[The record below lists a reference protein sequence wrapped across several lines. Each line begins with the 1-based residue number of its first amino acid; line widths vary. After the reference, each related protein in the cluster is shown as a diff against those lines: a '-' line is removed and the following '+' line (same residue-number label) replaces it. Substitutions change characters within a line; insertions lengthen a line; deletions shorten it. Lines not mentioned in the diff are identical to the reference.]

1 MFARLGVAIW
11 KEMVSYLQDPTTRR
25 FLIGAPIVQT
35 VAFAFAATLDVRNID
50 VALLDQ
56 DNGRWSHEL
65 VARVDGAW
73 FTDQIIIA
81 RDSRELGELITARRA
96 VVALRLAPD
105 FSRRIDAGEPATVQ
119 VVVDGRRANSG
130 QIATSYLATV
140 VGEMGAELAA
150 MSSAA
155 APDRQPVLA
164 ERHWFNPN
172 LNYQWFMVASLSAV
186 LGMMMCLV
194 VTSLSIAREREMGT
208 FDQLLVS
215 PISATEIIIA
225 KTMPGMMAG
234 FVVSLI
240 ITLLAVFAFGAP
252 YTGHLLLFPFA
263 LALFVLSVVG
273 IGLLIS
279 SLCNTQQQAIMG
291 SFFSSIPF
299 VLTSGFAT
307 PVENMPEWLQ
317 MGAELNPL
325 KHYLVVV
332 QGSFFKSHG
341 LADVVANIWPLLPLA
356 LGSLAIASIE
366 VRSKLG

>member
-1 MFARLGVAIW
+1 MWARLSVAIW

-35 VAFAFAATLDVRNID
+35 VLFAYSATLDVQNID
-50 VALLDQ
+50 VAVLDQ

-73 FTDQIIIA
+73 FTDDIITA
-81 RDSRELGELITARRA
+81 RDSGELEELITAREA
-96 VVALRLAPD
+96 LVALRLAPD
-105 FSRRIDAGEPATVQ
+105 FSRLIDAGLPATVQ
-119 VVVDGRRANSG
+119 VLVDGRRANAG
-130 QIATSYLATV
+130 QVATSYLGTV
-140 VGEMGAELAA
+140 VDELGASLVPAA
-150 MSSAA
+150 TT
-155 APDRQPVLA
+155 QPPLLE

-172 LNYQWFMVASLSAV
+172 LNYRWFMVANLSAV

-215 PISATEIIIA
+215 PISSTEIIIA

-252 YTGHLLLFPFA
+252 YTGQLLLFPFA

-273 IGLLIS
+273 MGLLIS
-279 SLCNTQQQAIMG
+279 ALCNTQQQAIMG

-317 MGAELNPL
+317 WGAELNPL

-341 LADVVANIWPLLPLA
+341 VADVVASIWPLLPLA

-366 VRSKLG
+366 VRSKLA

>member
-35 VAFAFAATLDVRNID
+35 VAFAYSATLDVQNID

-73 FTDQIIIA
+73 FTDDIITA
-81 RDSRELGELITARRA
+81 GHRGELDELITSRRA
-96 VVALRLAPD
+96 LVAIRLAPD
-105 FSRRIDAGEPATVQ
+105 FSRRIEAGETATVQ
-119 VVVDGRRANSG
+119 VVVDGRRANAG
-130 QIATSYLATV
+130 QIATSYLASV
-140 VGEMGAELAA
+140 VEEMGVELAA
-150 MSSAA
+150 RASVPAG
-155 APDRQPVLA
+155 QPRLE

-234 FVVSLI
+234 FVVSFI

-252 YTGHLLLFPFA
+252 YTGQLWIFPFA

-273 IGLLIS
+273 VGLLIS

-317 MGAELNPL
+317 WAAELNPL

-341 LADVVANIWPLLPLA
+341 VGDVVANIWPLLPLA
-356 LGSLAIASIE
+356 LASLAVASVE
-366 VRSKLG
+366 VRSKLA